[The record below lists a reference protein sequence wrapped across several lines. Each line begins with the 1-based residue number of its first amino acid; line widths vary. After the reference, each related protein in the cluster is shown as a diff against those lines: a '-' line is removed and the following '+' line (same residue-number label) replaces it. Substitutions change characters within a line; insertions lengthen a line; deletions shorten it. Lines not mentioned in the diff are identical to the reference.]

1 MHLGYILARLRV
13 VRHQRARSKRHD
25 PVAIYILLQTSRSA
39 GAAGR
44 TAGRAAGRAASRADT
59 TPGARAPAAA
69 RAYPVTSRT
78 RTAWHFVEVE
88 WQRLCKPVDRVDVRV
103 VVRERLHD
111 GNAAGAR
118 GASDDGRGERAVV
131 LHGWQ
136 VAA

>member
-1 MHLGYILARLRV
+1 MHLGYISARLRV

-44 TAGRAAGRAASRADT
+44 AAGRAASRADA

-88 WQRLCKPVDRVDVRV
+88 WQRLSKPVDRVDVRV
-103 VVRERLHD
+103 VIRERLHD
-111 GNAAGAR
+111 GDAAGAR